1 MTVRELSQLYYLK
14 REIELDKERLARL
27 RQSALSHS
35 SAVTGMPRG
44 AKGGDRVASLA
55 AEMADLTAL
64 IETKIVQCVYEKR
77 RLERFIA
84 QIPDSITRQ
93 VFTLRFVEGL
103 SYNQIAVRLGGGN
116 TYEGVKKRIFRY
128 LKQENESC
136 P

>member
-93 VFTLRFVEGL
+93 VFTLRFVEGM
-103 SYNQIAVRLGGGN
+103 SWRQVARALGGGN
-116 TYEGVKKRIFRY
+116 NAGSVRMMCYRY
-128 LKQENESC
+128 LDKN
-136 P
+136 

>member
-64 IETKIVQCVYEKR
+64 IETKIIQCVYEKR

-93 VFTLRFVEGL
+93 VFTLRFVEGM
-103 SYNQIAVRLGGGN
+103 SWRQVARALGGGN
-116 TYEGVKKRIFRY
+116 NAENVKKICYRF
-128 LKQENESC
+128 LEKD
-136 P
+136 